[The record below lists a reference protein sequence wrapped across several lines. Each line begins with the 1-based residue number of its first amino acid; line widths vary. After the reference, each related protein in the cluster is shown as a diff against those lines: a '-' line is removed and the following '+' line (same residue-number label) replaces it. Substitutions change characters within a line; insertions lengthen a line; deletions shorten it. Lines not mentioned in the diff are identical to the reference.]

1 MKCHSCELLK
11 FRNWEPV
18 CESTNHVIPG
28 GFLNYPRKK
37 AKGKVGCTT
46 PPFPK
51 RAHGEADAISEAQ
64 SVGQALLNETTEGTL
79 LFGRLSD
86 DASEQGNS

>member
-18 CESTNHVIPG
+18 CESTNVVIPG
-28 GFLNYPRKK
+28 GFLHYPRKK
-37 AKGKVGCTT
+37 AKSKVGCTT

-51 RAHGEADAISEAQ
+51 RAHGEADAISEAH
-64 SVGQALLNETTEGTL
+64 SPINENQAGTL
-79 LFGRLSD
+79 LFGRPSD
-86 DASEQGNS
+86 DASEHGNS